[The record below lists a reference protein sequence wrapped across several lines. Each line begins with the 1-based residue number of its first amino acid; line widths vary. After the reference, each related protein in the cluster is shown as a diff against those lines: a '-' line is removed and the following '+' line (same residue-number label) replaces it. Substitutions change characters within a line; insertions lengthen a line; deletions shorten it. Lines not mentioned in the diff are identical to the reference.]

1 MKATAVQ
8 VSSLVKTRPEE
19 ICTSREI
26 SSKKLMKGEV
36 FSYQITLWTDRKA
49 DFEVTFES
57 PISEFIKLYTVKNSY
72 VDFPTYDWGCDDYI
86 TKTPCLMP
94 DMLVP
99 LDDERYKLRL
109 VRESASLWVYVRIP
123 EDAVAGDYDVK
134 LSFDGWSE
142 DGSTV
147 RLTKTMTLHISDEVF
162 PENPLKVTQWF
173 HVDCI
178 ADVHGVP
185 VYSEEHW
192 ALIDKYMAL
201 AVSLGINMILTPVI
215 TPPLDT
221 KVGTTRPCT
230 QLVSIEKNGE
240 NYTFDFTL
248 LKRWVDLCRKNGVKY
263 YEISHLFSQWGI
275 KHSANVKVKIDG
287 EEKYLFGWH
296 TDAQDPEYRR
306 FLEAFLP
313 SLVDFFEKEEIKDRC
328 YFHVSDEPSANSL
341 EAYEYAANLIK
352 PLIGGCQTL
361 DAISDYDFY
370 ENGLI
375 STPVVSIA
383 HLEKFIENKVDNK
396 WCYYCCG
403 EAYEVSNRFMAM
415 PSYRTRII
423 GLQMY
428 KYGLKGFLQWGYNFY
443 YTQLSVKLIDPH
455 VTTSADK
462 AFPSGDAFSVYP
474 YGNGVTPSLRA
485 FVFKEALNDF
495 AVCTALERK
504 IGREAV
510 IKLIDSEAGMNV
522 TFKQYPRCEE
532 YIPNL
537 IEKMQDMLAE

>member
-94 DMLVP
+94 DMLIP
-99 LDDERYKLRL
+99 LEDERYKLRL

-123 EDAVAGDYDVK
+123 EDAAAGDYDVK

-147 RLTKTMTLHISDEVF
+147 KLTKTMTLHISDEVV

-230 QLVSIEKNGE
+230 QLVGIEKNGE

-313 SLVDFFEKEEIKDRC
+313 SLVDFFEKEGIKDRC

-375 STPVVSIA
+375 STPAVSIA
-383 HLEKFIENKVDNK
+383 HLEKFIENNVENK

-428 KYGLKGFLQWGYNFY
+428 KYGIKGFLQWGYNFY

-537 IEKMQDMLAE
+537 IEKMQDMLVE

>member
-26 SSKKLMKGEV
+26 TSKKLMKGEV

-57 PISEFIKLYTVKNSY
+57 PIKEFIKLYTVKNSY

-94 DMLVP
+94 DMLAP
-99 LDDERYKLRL
+99 LEDESYKLRL

-123 EDAVAGDYDVK
+123 EDAAAGDYDVK

-147 RLTKTMTLHISDEVF
+147 KLTKTMTLHISDEAV

-178 ADVHGVP
+178 ADVHRVP

-230 QLVSIEKNGE
+230 QLVRIEKNGDS
-240 NYTFDFTL
+240 YTFDFTL

-263 YEISHLFSQWGI
+263 YEMSHLFSQWGI

-296 TDAQDPEYRR
+296 TEATDPEYRR

-313 SLVDFFEKEEIKDRC
+313 SLVDFLEKEGIKDRC

-352 PLIGGCQTL
+352 PLIDNCQTL

-383 HLEKFIENKVDNK
+383 HLEKFIENNVENK

-428 KYGLKGFLQWGYNFY
+428 KYGIKGFLQWGYNFY
-443 YTQLSVKLIDPH
+443 YTQFSLKLIDPH
-455 VTTSADK
+455 VTTSADR
-462 AFPSGDAFSVYP
+462 AFPSGDSFSVYP
-474 YGNGVTPSLRA
+474 YGNSVTPSLRA
-485 FVFKEALNDF
+485 LIFREALNDF
-495 AVCTALERK
+495 AVCMALERK

-510 IKLIDSEAGMNV
+510 IEMIDRAAGMDI
-522 TFKQYPRCEE
+522 TFKKYPRCEE
-532 YIPNL
+532 FIPDL
-537 IEKMQDMLAE
+537 IEQMQNML